1 METEQAQRIANWQ
14 MRTLGKALIA
24 GGVAFAFF
32 AGLATL
38 IGVPVLLIVGIA
50 AGPISA
56 GIALRDVN
64 ALREIPAGD
73 RSRS

>member
-1 METEQAQRIANWQ
+1 METEQAQRIAGWQ

-32 AGLATL
+32 AGLATF
-38 IGVPVLLIVGIA
+38 INVPVLLIVGIA
-50 AGPISA
+50 AGPIAA

-64 ALREIPAGD
+64 AVREMATT
-73 RSRS
+73 SRPRG